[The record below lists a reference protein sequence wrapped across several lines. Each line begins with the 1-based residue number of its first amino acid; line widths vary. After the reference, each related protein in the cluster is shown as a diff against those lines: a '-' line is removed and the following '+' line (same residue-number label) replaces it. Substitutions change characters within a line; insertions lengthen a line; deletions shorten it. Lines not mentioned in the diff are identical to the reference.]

1 MKPTY
6 LGFEGPRNRDGKPI
20 SIDFLG
26 YCPVDVC
33 GHYYV
38 PAENKLTAVMYL
50 SKQFD
55 LSFIICY
62 FLFLCIK
69 CTELSI
75 SICLYIDLSYAL
87 FIKQ

>member
-26 YCPVDVC
+26 YCPLDVC

-50 SKQFD
+50 SKQIWVLLFVI
-55 LSFIICY
+55 FY
-62 FLFLCIK
+62 FFTSNAQNYQLA
-69 CTELSI
+69 
-75 SICLYIDLSYAL
+75 YAFTL
-87 FIKQ
+87 I